1 MKVISLALCFSQ
13 DSDPAFLQRTQYITD
28 CMTGNVFFPDPVP
41 TMELVT
47 EAVTQYGQSLTAAA
61 GRDQV
66 AVAQKN
72 QRRRELEDIMG
83 KLGLY
88 VMFTAMGESAA
99 LTSSGFPQVKPAEP
113 RYIVNPGNV
122 TLTNGVSGGQIECRV
137 KHQKA
142 ARSYLHQIIDS
153 EPTES
158 TVWDTRT
165 SSSSRYLFSG
175 LIPGKKYWIRVAV
188 VGPGDQVAYSPVASM
203 YAQ

>member
-1 MKVISLALCFSQ
+1 
-13 DSDPAFLQRTQYITD
+13 
-28 CMTGNVFFPDPVP
+28 
-41 TMELVT
+41 MELVT

-158 TVWDTRT
+158 TVWDIRT